1 MRFNI
6 KESDEE
12 PIHWEQVIRARR
24 WADGGKL
31 RTQMLD
37 LDGFGKMVDVT
48 ITNGGY
54 PWRLHFRWACMQ
66 LHFAARPQQTFAA
79 PADLFGDLRLEVRFL
94 QPCEVQKTEWT
105 SADLRGGRSYLGF
118 GAEVAPKAEGVFFN
132 FRFILPGECDMQCL
146 CFFKHMIAVISHAG
160 SSCCFL
166 HLLKPVPFWRLQRQS
181 ESSKQANSHPA
192 SSFRLNSWLRSFWHS
207 TGDPNR
213 CIAWLNIPNEVA
225 GSIGRCYQLKVA
237 LLRSI

>member
-1 MRFNI
+1 MAHHGPWVSISRSRMKSPSTGSRWF
-6 KESDEE
+6 
-12 PIHWEQVIRARR
+12 EQG
-24 WADGGKL
+24 DGQMGGKIED
-31 RTQMLD
+31 TD
-37 LDGFGKMVDVT
+37 AGCGKMVDLT

-54 PWRLHFRWACMQ
+54 PWRLHFRWACMSQ

-118 GAEVAPKAEGVFFN
+118 GAEVATKAEGVFLKN

-146 CFFKHMIAVISHAG
+146 CLFKHMIAVISHAG
-160 SSCCFL
+160 SSSCFL

-181 ESSKQANSHPA
+181 ESSKQANSHPRHP
-192 SSFRLNSWLRSFWHS
+192 SGWIFGCGSFDIQHVIQ
-207 TGDPNR
+207 TG
-213 CIAWLNIPNEVA
+213 A
-225 GSIGRCYQLKVA
+225 
-237 LLRSI
+237 